1 MALKL
6 KVRTQFPADVTAQSP
21 IILTITGVRYDFSL
35 DIAAITVIFGG
46 IFQPI
51 DDTLVALA
59 ALDATPGL
67 LTQTGPDAFTKRTLT
82 GTANE
87 VTVTN
92 GAGTAG
98 NPTLS
103 LPAALTFTGKT
114 VTGGT
119 FVGATFTN
127 GTYDKVIITPPA
139 TSATL
144 TLIDGT
150 VLTGPAASG
159 TVMTLGNT
167 ETVTGIKTF
176 GSAGAVGRLKIA
188 GSTSGAVTLD
198 AQAVAGSNVLT
209 LPVGTDTLVGKAT
222 TDVLTNKTFNSTGT
236 GNVLQVSGVTVSA
249 GQYPGEPTTGSA
261 TSGNVGEYIQSVVLT
276 GSAVSLTSTVAK
288 TVTSISLPAGDW
300 DVSGNVSYNTAATTA
315 VTNVG
320 AYLSGTTNT
329 IDVTPGK
336 ASLLYF
342 GEIVPTS
349 GLTYAIPVGP
359 YRLSLA
365 ATTTVYLIA
374 LGTFTVST
382 LTAFGALHARRAR

>member
-261 TSGNVGEYIQSVVLT
+261 TSGNVGEYIKSVVLT

-336 ASLLYF
+336 ASILYF

-349 GLTYAIPVGP
+349 GQSYAVPVGP

-374 LGTFTVST
+374 LGTFTIST
-382 LTAFGALHARRAR
+382 LTAFGAIHARRAR